1 MIHISAGAAT
11 PILVSTSDVSTTASL
26 VRASDS
32 KYWSGAAW
40 VTAPSLLSTSV
51 LVTGVRQFVTPALEL
66 GHYWVQ
72 ISDGTGIIL
81 AEQLYVGG
89 YLYNSELNTCIVYGT
104 IKDMTGEPAQN
115 TRVHFEPAPVTQFI
129 NGNALTM
136 EVRTAYTDVNGT
148 FAIETVRTAD
158 VIVIIEEVGYR
169 KRVTIPD
176 QASVSVEDL

>member
-11 PILVSTSDVSTTASL
+11 PILVSTDDVSTTALL
-26 VRASDS
+26 VRVSDG
-32 KYWSGAAW
+32 KYWSGTAW
-40 VTAPSLLSTSV
+40 VTAPSPLPTSAFI
-51 LVTGVRQFVTPALEL
+51 TGVRQFVTPALEL

-72 ISDGTGIIL
+72 ISDIL
-81 AEQLYVGG
+81 AEQLYAGG

-104 IKDMTGEPAQN
+104 IRDMTGEPAQN
-115 TRVHFEPAPVTQFI
+115 SRIHFEPAPVTQFI
-129 NGNALTM
+129 DGNAITM
-136 EVRTAYTDVNGT
+136 EVRTAYTDVNGE

-169 KRVTIPD
+169 KRVTIPN

>member
-11 PILVSTSDVSTTASL
+11 PILKTTSDVSTTATL
-26 VRASDS
+26 VRISDT
-32 KYWSGAAW
+32 KYWSGTAW
-40 VTAPSLLSTSV
+40 ISTPTLLPTT
-51 LVTGVRQFVTPALEL
+51 LFITGVRQFVTPALEL

-72 ISDGTGIIL
+72 FSDGTGI
-81 AEQLYVGG
+81 QLYAGG

-169 KRVTIPD
+169 KRVTIPN